1 MNMISTAT
9 APYLLYSEKS
19 GKPKQ
24 TYGNRFSDALE
35 QEQAENEITVS
46 AAEIAVNEMNRERTE
61 STEPTYTV
69 TEEEAAY
76 FREKYGEEYN
86 ANEPFGI
93 FNELAEK
100 NIVSTEDANAASRKN
115 RACTVEG
122 FPSTAVIDK
131 LLAANGGHYTFCN
144 LKFNFS
150 QSDYPDCGGS
160 TYDSYRGS
168 KNAPITTW
176 EDYVEDNYNYYR
188 YLMENYTVLRYFSG
202 EPYVTDVEGVFASR
216 CESAERVQ
224 NVLTQIF
231 GEVSV

>member
-69 TEEEAAY
+69 TEEAAAY

-86 ANEPFGI
+86 EEKPCQLFY
-93 FNELAEK
+93 ELAEK
-100 NIVSTEDANAASRKN
+100 KIISTEDASNASGFSRIFSAYNWQQGGAWKESFTN
-115 RACTVEG
+115 HNINGG
-122 FPSTAVIDK
+122 FNSYYERFMNEYDKEITAWLDVAQREYDFNQYLINLDEE
-131 LLAANGGHYTFCN
+131 LLAPDGSHYRTG
-144 LKFNFS
+144 KE
-150 QSDYPDCGGS
+150 QM
-160 TYDSYRGS
+160 
-168 KNAPITTW
+168 NAGFRK
-176 EDYVEDNYNYYR
+176 D
-188 YLMENYTVLRYFSG
+188 
-202 EPYVTDVEGVFASR
+202 
-216 CESAERVQ
+216 CESILKVKD
-224 NVLTQIF
+224 VLTQIF
-231 GEVSV
+231 GE